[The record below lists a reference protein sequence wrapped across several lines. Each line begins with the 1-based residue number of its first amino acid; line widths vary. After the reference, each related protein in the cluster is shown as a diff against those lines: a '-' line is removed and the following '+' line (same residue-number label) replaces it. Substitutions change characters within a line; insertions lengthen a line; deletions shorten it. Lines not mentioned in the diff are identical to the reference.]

1 MITLE
6 QKNKYLRHMA
16 AVLRKINEQYKPSD
30 KCVHVEVG
38 SEFFEDSCNFVGL
51 HHEIFKLIETLDNMY
66 KYNNWILE
74 EEKK

>member
-38 SEFFEDSCNFVGL
+38 SEFFEDSCKFVGL

>member
-38 SEFFEDSCNFVGL
+38 SEFFEDSCNFVG
-51 HHEIFKLIETLDNMY
+51 
-66 KYNNWILE
+66 
-74 EEKK
+74 